1 MLFIKTLKI
10 SVVKRPL
17 VLISRCINSEARISE
32 KTIDLYQQ
40 QYIRDSWTNITPKIL
55 SHLDRNLHL
64 RLNHPLAIIRQKIVK
79 YFYGA
84 YLSPRGNPL
93 FSVYDNLSPVV
104 SVEQNFD
111 NLLVPKDHPSRKKS
125 DCYYVNKDY
134 LLRAHTTAH
143 QLELIQ
149 AGLDNFLVVGD
160 VYRRDEIDS
169 THYPVFHQMDG
180 VRLIHQDKLFER
192 TPELKVFEKSY
203 KTYLNDSASTISDCI
218 DQQKQPCHTLEAVKL
233 CEHEMKRVLV
243 GMVKDLFGETV
254 EYRWVQ
260 TYFPFTQPSWELE
273 IFFNGKWLEI
283 LGCGISRN
291 EILDRAGVNNSIAY
305 AFGVGLERL
314 AMVLFDIPD
323 IRLFW
328 STDSGFLNQ
337 FKSDRIVKYKPIS
350 AYPQCTNDLSFWLP
364 ENASLDSFSV
374 NDFYDLVR
382 TVGED
387 IVEQVTLVDRFKHP
401 KTGKSSLC
409 FRIVYRHMSRTLT
422 QAEVNVTHAKIG
434 AESMKEFNVIIR

>member
-1 MLFIKTLKI
+1 MFFIKILK
-10 SVVKRPL
+10 VRP
-17 VLISRCINSEARISE
+17 VLSLSGNVSRLLSSQANISE
-32 KTIDLYQQ
+32 KTVDLYRQ
-40 QYIRDSWTNITPKIL
+40 QYERDSWTNITPKIL

-64 RLNHPLAIIRQKIVK
+64 QQNHPLSIIWKRITK

-84 YLSPRGNPL
+84 YLNPRGNPM
-93 FSVYDNLSPVV
+93 FSVHERLSPVV
-104 SVEQNFD
+104 SIEQNFD
-111 NLLVPKDHPSRKKS
+111 NLLISKDHPSRAKN
-125 DCYYVNKDY
+125 DCYYINQNF

-143 QLELIQ
+143 QVELIQ
-149 AGLDNFLVVGD
+149 SGLDNFLVVGD

-180 VRLIHQDKLFER
+180 VRIIHQDKLFER
-192 TPELKVFEKSY
+192 NPELNVFETSY
-203 KTYLNDSASTISDCI
+203 KTHLNQNSTTISECI

-233 CEHEMKRVLV
+233 CEHEMKRILV
-243 GMVKDLFGETV
+243 GMVKDLFGDKV
-254 EYRWVQ
+254 EYRW
-260 TYFPFTQPSWELE
+260 TESEFPFTKPSYELE

-283 LGCGISRN
+283 LGCGITRN
-291 EILDRAGVNNSIAY
+291 EILDKAGVSKSIAY

-337 FKSDRIVKYKPIS
+337 FKDDSIVKYKPIS
-350 AYPQCTNDLSFWLP
+350 VHPQCTNDLSFWLP
-364 ENASLDSFSV
+364 DGMNIDEFSP

-382 TVGED
+382 TVAGD
-387 IVEQVTLVDRFKHP
+387 IVEQVTLIDKFKHP

-409 FRIVYRHMSRTLT
+409 FRIVYRHMERTLT
-422 QAEVNVTHAKIG
+422 QSEVNVVHANIG
-434 AESMKEFNVIIR
+434 AELVKSVNVVIR